1 MQFRRGTHTEQPRTP
16 LGRYAA
22 YFAAG
27 GLSNGFTLSVSTL
40 LLLARGLSLVQV
52 SLAVAL
58 QSLVSVALEMP
69 SGMAGDLWG
78 RKKVWLASRA
88 AFAVSLGL
96 YLAASG
102 PLVFLAVLC
111 NGVSNAL
118 ASGTVDAMFYDAW
131 LADRGQGTLSKAN
144 LLRTALSTGGT
155 ALGALAGG
163 LLSGVAFLRPYTAN
177 LLAVAA
183 AQALCLAAV
192 LALPGDTARKAPG
205 AGGSGGRMAAALAAL
220 AGQAKDTGRAALESP
235 GLLISLSGAVLLGF
249 VIPGPQLYWQPRLE
263 ELAGGAGLGV
273 LLGVLSCVSQLGAIA
288 GSLLNVQLAKAVKS
302 PMACYFLSRLA
313 LLGALTGLARA
324 GSTAALAAWFVAYYL
339 LLGMHAG
346 ADDVL
351 LQAGAAGGVRGSV
364 IGMQNLLT
372 YAGITAAQLAAAAL
386 VETGIPFLWGVQAA
400 VLAGGTVLCGAW
412 YLGARWGVRAAER
425 GGRPAAAPEPD
436 NTNRIKCTK

>member
-1 MQFRRGTHTEQPRTP
+1 MRFCRGKNIKKPCAIRGP
-16 LGRYAA
+16 YAV
-22 YFAAG
+22 YFAAN

-40 LLLARGLSLVQV
+40 MLLARGLSLSQV

-58 QSLVSVALEMP
+58 QGLAAMVLEMP

-88 AFAVSLGL
+88 VFACTLVL
-96 YLAASG
+96 YLTASG
-102 PLVFLAVLC
+102 PLVFLGALV
-111 NGVSNAL
+111 NGVSSAL
-118 ASGTVDAMFYDAW
+118 ASGTVDAMFYDVW
-131 LADRGQGTLSKAN
+131 LAGRGKETLDKAN

-163 LLSGVAFLRPYTAN
+163 LMSGIPFLRPYTVN

-192 LALPGDTARKAPG
+192 LALPDDARPKASQ
-205 AGGSGGRMAAALAAL
+205 AKNGGPERRALAAL
-220 AGQAKDTGRAALESP
+220 AGQAKATGRAALHSP
-235 GLLISLSGAVLLGF
+235 GLLISLSGALLLGF
-249 VIPGPQLYWQPRLE
+249 MIPGPQLYWQPRLE
-263 ELAGGAGLGV
+263 ELSGGAGLGA
-273 LLGVLSCVSQLGAIA
+273 LLGVLSCVSQLSAIA

-302 PMACYFLSRLA
+302 PMARYFLSRLA

-351 LQAGAAGGVRGSV
+351 LQAGAAGDVRGSV
-364 IGMQNLLT
+364 MGMQNLLT
-372 YAGITAAQLAAAAL
+372 YAGMTVSQLLAAAL
-386 VETGIPFLWGVQAA
+386 VQTGIPFLWGMQAA
-400 VLAGGTVLCGAW
+400 VLAVGTALCAVW
-412 YLGARWGVRAAER
+412 YLGACWGVRAA
-425 GGRPAAAPEPD
+425 GGRAAPDEA
-436 NTNRIKCTK
+436 RQI